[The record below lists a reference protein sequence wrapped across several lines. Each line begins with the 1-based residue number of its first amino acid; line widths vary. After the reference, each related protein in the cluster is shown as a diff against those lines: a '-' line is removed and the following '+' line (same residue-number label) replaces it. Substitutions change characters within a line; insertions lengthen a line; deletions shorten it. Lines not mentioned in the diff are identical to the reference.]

1 MLLNCSFQNVSLSPT
16 EELNPM
22 DSPPISFDSIQ
33 ADPIPL
39 STPTPSFEI
48 SAPEGSNHRVNK
60 NFKMADLRG
69 QTLFYSYRT
78 SVLEFFH

>member
-1 MLLNCSFQNVSLSPT
+1 LSPI

-22 DSPPISFDSIQ
+22 DSPPISFDNTQ

-39 STPTPSFEI
+39 STPTPSFEN
-48 SAPEGSNHRVNK
+48 SLPEGSNHRVNK
-60 NFKMADLRG
+60 SFKMADLWG
-69 QTLFYSYRT
+69 QTHSYSCRT